1 MTRFETAEKF
11 FEACETGKGWNG
23 CQNYCSDNASFAGEA
38 VALEKIKTLEGYAE
52 WMRALYDRVSDVSYD
67 VRGFAEDDTR
77 DVVLVFGI
85 FHGTPVGD
93 GPQKS
98 FSTNYVYS
106 IEFEGSK
113 IRHLTKI
120 WNDTY

>member
-11 FEACETGKGWNG
+11 FEAIETGKGWNG
-23 CQNYCSDNASFAGEA
+23 CKIFCSDNASFSAEA
-38 VALEKIKTLEGYAE
+38 VKLENIKTLEDYAD

-67 VRGFAEDDTR
+67 VRGFAEDDLR
-77 DVVLVFGI
+77 NLVLAFGV
-85 FHGTPVGD
+85 FHGTPIAD
-93 GPQKS
+93 GPQEA

-106 IEFEGSK
+106 IEFEGLK
-113 IRHLTKI
+113 IRHVTKI